1 MKKYKHMQLN
11 NNTLES
17 LADKI
22 RVPKYNRS
30 KVTAGIVHIGLGN
43 FQRSHQS
50 VYTEKA
56 LEKADQE

>member
-1 MKKYKHMQLN
+1 MQLN
-11 NNTLES
+11 KNNLEV

-30 KVTAGIVHIGLGN
+30 KVSAGIVHIGLGN
-43 FQRSHQS
+43 FQRSHQA